1 MSPRTTDPER
11 AAARRGAILEAAAIE
26 FATRGFDG
34 TRVTDVARRA
44 GVASGTVFYHF
55 SDKAGLFR
63 ALFAADGPRN
73 AQLAAQAREIQ
84 EPLAAVL
91 HMVDGLAAETTDAEA
106 ALFVVE
112 LVRRVT
118 VDAELAAVVTETGRI
133 AHAALTELVARGIGS
148 GRFDATLDPPT
159 AASVTAAMVDGLY
172 LNAEPGRDH
181 RGELRRAV
189 AAYLCSPDLSE
200 VLDA

>member
-1 MSPRTTDPER
+1 MTPRIVDPER
-11 AAARRGAILEAAAIE
+11 AAARRAEILEAAAIE

-44 GVASGTVFYHF
+44 GLASGTVFYHF
-55 SDKAGLFR
+55 ADKAGLFR

-73 AQLAAQAREIQ
+73 VELADQARLIED
-84 EPLAAVL
+84 PLEAVL
-91 HMVDGLAAETTDAEA
+91 HLVDGLAAESVKPEA

-118 VDAELAAVVTETGRI
+118 VDPQLAAIVEETS
-133 AHAALTELVARGIGS
+133 AVSLSALAEILARGVAT
-148 GRFDATLDPPT
+148 GRFDTTLDPATT
-159 AASVTAAMVDGLY
+159 AAMVSSMVDGLY

-181 RGELRRAV
+181 RGQLKRAV
-189 AAYLCSPDLSE
+189 AAYLRSPDITE
-200 VLDA
+200 IHDA